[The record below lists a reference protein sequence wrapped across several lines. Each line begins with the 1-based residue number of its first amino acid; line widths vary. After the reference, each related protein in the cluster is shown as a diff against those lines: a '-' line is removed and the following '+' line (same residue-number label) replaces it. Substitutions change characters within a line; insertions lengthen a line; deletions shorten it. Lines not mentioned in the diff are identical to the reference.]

1 MFFILMVMKN
11 PLLLMFG
18 IMVIGLVAAG
28 LWDAVPIIKITVHA
42 LLDPTAGAL
51 FNWHLT
57 LGFIIFVALL
67 TLITTLVQKY
77 GTDQNALKV
86 LREEQKLI
94 QQQIKEHRSD
104 PTKQMELSKKSME
117 LVMESMPLTMR
128 PVLYTS
134 LPFILFFRW
143 FGDYFTANPAK
154 ILGIGWI
161 WAYFLLAIIFSSIYR
176 KILKVY

>member
-1 MFFILMVMKN
+1 MKN

-18 IMVIGLVAAG
+18 IMLIGILAAG
-28 LWDAVPIIKITVHA
+28 LWDALPAIKTGVHA

-51 FNWHLT
+51 MTWHT
-57 LGFIIFVALL
+57 TFGFVIFVAIM

-77 GTDQNALKV
+77 GTDQNALKT
-86 LREEQKLI
+86 LREEQQLI
-94 QQQIKEHRSD
+94 QAQLKEHRAD
-104 PTKQMELSKKSME
+104 PAKQMELSKKSME

-143 FGDYFTANPAK
+143 FNDYFVAHPVK
-154 ILGIGWI
+154 IFGLGWI
-161 WAYFLLAIIFSSIYR
+161 WAYLILAIIFSSIYR